1 MGRMRRSGR
10 IGRISRVSRKW
21 MRMVALLVG
30 MSLVFGAC
38 GIGNGGDVESV
49 GGDESVPSKGTSA
62 ESGNVNGASAQEGD
76 KETGDG
82 EKITITYM
90 SRSGNVENVKDKF
103 MMDRLE
109 QFRKENPDIIVED
122 LSIVELDAYN
132 TKLKA
137 SVAAGE
143 AIDIFANYGNND
155 IAEFVANGVVTD
167 ISDVIDSEDWT
178 GPTAESMLKAWD
190 YSSKGI
196 EGIYGVPTTL
206 VTNCLFVNTKI
217 LEECGFGVPETWEE
231 IEAMIP
237 ALTEKGYIP
246 VALGA
251 KTKGRVGH
259 WHTNLAMKMY
269 GLDYCSQLIAGEEKW
284 TGEKMKNVTDKLA
297 SFIEEGMFGEFAIS
311 DDMSAQLARF
321 MNGEA
326 AMLLEVSG
334 NIAQLENMDDK
345 DYVEIVKVPY
355 FADKPEN
362 KDLWFICP
370 ADGFSITVPKDSPKY
385 EAAVKLLKYMT
396 SAEMQMAQS
405 EALGGGVYPVEIDS
419 DVESGRLM
427 SQYEDIFSENTGG
440 TDELDVY
447 FAMPNTQEVVRNELQ
462 TLFAGN
468 TVDAVLEK
476 IQAELDAFEKS
487 KE

>member
-1 MGRMRRSGR
+1 MGKM
-10 IGRISRVSRKW
+10 SRKW
-21 MRMVALLVG
+21 MWMVSALVG
-30 MSLVFGAC
+30 LSLVLSAC
-38 GIGNGGDVESV
+38 GTGSGGAAQSGGNEGSGGSV
-49 GGDESVPSKGTSA
+49 SA
-62 ESGNVNGASAQEGD
+62 EDEKADAAAPEESGEDAGG
-76 KETGDG
+76 G

-103 MMDRLE
+103 MMDRLA
-109 QFRKENPDIIVED
+109 QFQKENPNIVVED

-167 ISDVIDSEDWT
+167 ISDVINSEDWT

-196 EGIYGVPTTL
+196 DGIYGVPTTL

-217 LEECGFGVPETWEE
+217 LDECGFDVPETWEE

-237 ALTEKGYIP
+237 VLTEKGYIP

-269 GLDYCSQLIAGEEKW
+269 GLDYCSQLVAGEEKW
-284 TGEKMKNVTDKLA
+284 TGEKMKNITGKLA

-334 NIAQLENMDDK
+334 NIAQLENMADK

-355 FADKPEN
+355 FEDKPEN

-385 EAAVKLLKYMT
+385 EAVVKLLKYMT
-396 SAEMQMAQS
+396 SAEMQTAQS
-405 EALGGGVYPVEIDS
+405 EALGGGVYPVEVTAN
-419 DVESGRLM
+419 VESGRLM
-427 SQYEDIFSENTGG
+427 KQYEEIFSENTGG

-476 IQAELDAFEKS
+476 IQSELDAFEENK
-487 KE
+487 K

>member
-1 MGRMRRSGR
+1 MGKM
-10 IGRISRVSRKW
+10 SRKW
-21 MRMVALLVG
+21 MWMVSVLVG
-30 MSLVFGAC
+30 LSLVLGAC
-38 GIGNGGDVESV
+38 GTGSGEAVQSGGNGGNAESA
-49 GGDESVPSKGTSA
+49 SA
-62 ESGNVNGASAQEGD
+62 EAEEGD
-76 KETGDG
+76 DAVAEESGEETGSG

-90 SRSGNVENVKDKF
+90 SRCGNVESVRDKF
-103 MMDRLE
+103 MMDRLA
-109 QFRKENPDIIVED
+109 QFQKENPDIVVED

-143 AIDIFANYGNND
+143 TIDIFANYGNND

-167 ISDVIDSEDWT
+167 ISDVINSEDWT

-196 EGIYGVPTTL
+196 DGIYGVPTTL

-217 LEECGFGVPETWEE
+217 LDECGFDVPETWEE

-237 ALTEKGYIP
+237 VLTEKGYIP

-284 TGEKMKNVTDKLA
+284 TGEKMKNITNKLA

-311 DDMSAQLARF
+311 DDMNAQLARF

-326 AMLLEVSG
+326 AMALEVSPAV
-334 NIAQLENMDDK
+334 AQLENMADK

-355 FADKPEN
+355 FEDKPEN

-370 ADGFSITVPKDSPKY
+370 ADGFSISVPKDSPKY
-385 EAAVKLLKYMT
+385 EAVVKLLKYMT
-396 SAEMQMAQS
+396 SAEMQTAQS
-405 EALGGGVYPVEIDS
+405 EALGGGVYPVEVTTN
-419 DVESGRLM
+419 VESGRLM
-427 SQYEDIFSENTGG
+427 KQYEEIFSENTGG

-476 IQAELDAFEKS
+476 IQSELDAFEEN